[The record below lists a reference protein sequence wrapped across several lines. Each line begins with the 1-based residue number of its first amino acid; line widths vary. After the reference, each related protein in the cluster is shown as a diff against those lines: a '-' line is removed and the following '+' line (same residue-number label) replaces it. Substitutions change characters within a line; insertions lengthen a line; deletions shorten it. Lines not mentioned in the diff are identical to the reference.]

1 MRIVVNPN
9 AGPAL
14 VGAPTDKLREEL
26 PAADIHELTEDDDLQ
41 ALLCDERFSVI
52 GAAGGD
58 GTLAAAAAIAAD
70 RNALLVAVPAGTL
83 NHLARDLG
91 LTSADDAIAAVKGGH
106 AATIDLA
113 QVDGRTFANT
123 MSFGGYSAV
132 VDHRER
138 LEGRI
143 GKWPALLI
151 ALIREL
157 PRIEPLRLT
166 VDGEPRRVWLGWIGN
181 GEYSPAGLAPAWR
194 EDLADGLLDIRLVHD
209 GPRFSRTRFLCAALA
224 GRLPTCRVYS
234 EWRAASVDIVSLD
247 GPLRLASDGETFDGP
262 SRFVVSKRPRAVRV
276 ALPPPE

>member
-1 MRIVVNPN
+1 MSTDRNVTINL
-9 AGPAL
+9 AAKLASADGFKKLAEAAEG
-14 VGAPTDKLREEL
+14 GA
-26 PAADIHELTEDDDLQ
+26 
-41 ALLCDERFSVI
+41 I
-52 GAAGGD
+52 GIAGGD
-58 GTLAAAAAIAAD
+58 GTINAAAEVAHAHG
-70 RNALLVAVPAGTL
+70 RPLVVVPAGTL

-91 LTSADDAIAAVKGGH
+91 LEGPDDTVAAVRDGH
-106 AATIDLA
+106 LVAVDLGSIDGKPFL
-113 QVDGRTFANT
+113 NT
-123 MSFGGYSAV
+123 ASFGSYSDL
-132 VDHRER
+132 VDARER
-138 LEGRI
+138 LEDRI